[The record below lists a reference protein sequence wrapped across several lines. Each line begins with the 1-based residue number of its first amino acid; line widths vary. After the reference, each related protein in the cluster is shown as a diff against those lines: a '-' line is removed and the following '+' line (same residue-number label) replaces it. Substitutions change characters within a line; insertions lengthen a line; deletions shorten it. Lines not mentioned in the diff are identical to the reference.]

1 MDSFQFR
8 HSRTGMS
15 PHRYPD
21 GNVFYRKLTRDYPLI
36 TRGEGCWLYGDDG
49 KRYLD
54 GSGGAFVANLGHG
67 VGEIADAMAAQAR
80 RVAYV
85 TGMYYTT
92 EPVERFCSA
101 LAALAPGDLDH
112 VYPLCSGSEA
122 VEAALKLVRQFW
134 VETGKPTKHKILAL
148 TPGYHGNTLL
158 ALSASAREHYRKLYK
173 DWLVDVPRVPAPY
186 AYRCA
191 CGGKTP
197 YCDACSGNALETI
210 IVEEGP
216 DTVAAF
222 IAEPV
227 GGSSTGANVPNP
239 EYWRRVRDICTRY
252 GVLFV
257 ADEVLGGAGR
267 TGTFSAIEQ
276 SGVVPDVIVFGKGI
290 GGGYVPLSAI
300 VAPRRIVDPVAHLAG
315 AFVHAQTY
323 SHHAVSCA
331 AGLAALQYLTKHSL
345 VARAASMSAS
355 LFEALQPLA
364 EHPRVGDIRGVGL
377 LAGVELVADKKT
389 RAPLRRSER
398 FAERFTEAAIVEGL
412 VVWPNTGHLPI
423 GDGDIIM
430 LAPPFTITTDECTEL
445 AARFG
450 RALARVS

>member
-1 MDSFQFR
+1 MGTFEFR
-8 HSRTGMS
+8 HSRTRMTS
-15 PHRYPD
+15 HRYPD

-36 TRGEGCWLYGDDG
+36 TRGEGCWLVGDDG

-67 VGEIADAMAAQAR
+67 VHEVADAMADQAR
-80 RVAYV
+80 RLAYV

-92 EPVERFCSA
+92 EPVERFCAA

-122 VEAALKLVRQFW
+122 VEAALKLVRQYW
-134 VETGKPTKHKILAL
+134 VETGQPTKHKILAL
-148 TPGYHGNTLL
+148 SPGYHGNTLL
-158 ALSASAREHYRKLYK
+158 ALSASAREHYRTLYK

-191 CGGKTP
+191 CGGKPP
-197 YCDACSGNALETI
+197 YCDACSGAALETLI
-210 IVEEGP
+210 IEEGP
-216 DTVAAF
+216 DTIAAF

-227 GGSSTGANVPNP
+227 GGSSTGANVPNAD
-239 EYWRRVRDICTRY
+239 YWRRVRDICNRY

-257 ADEVLGGAGR
+257 ADEVLCGAGR

-276 SGVVPDVIVFGKGI
+276 FGVVPDVIVFGKGI
-290 GGGYVPLSAI
+290 GGGYAPLSAV

-331 AGLAALQYLTKHSL
+331 AGLAALQYLTTHEL
-345 VARAASMSAS
+345 VARVAAMSAVF
-355 LFEALQPLA
+355 FEALQPLA
-364 EHPRVGDIRGVGL
+364 SDPRVGDIRGRGL
-377 LAGVELVADKKT
+377 LAGIELIADKKT
-389 RAPLRRSER
+389 RAPLRRTEKL
-398 FAERFTEAAIVEGL
+398 AERFTEAAIVEGL

-430 LAPPFTITTDECTEL
+430 LAPPFTITTDECAEL
-445 AARFG
+445 AARFA
-450 RALARVS
+450 RALGRVS

>member
-1 MDSFQFR
+1 MGSLGHR

-15 PHRYPD
+15 SHRYPA

-36 TRGEGCWLYGDDG
+36 TRGDGCWLFGDDG
-49 KRYLD
+49 TRYLD
-54 GSGGAFVANLGHG
+54 GSGGAFVATLGHG
-67 VGEIADAMAAQAR
+67 VAGIADAMAEQAKK
-80 RVAYV
+80 VAYV

-92 EPVERFCSA
+92 EVVERFCAA

-122 VEAALKLVRQFW
+122 VEAALKLVRQYW

-148 TPGYHGNTLL
+148 TPGYHGSTLL

-173 DWLVDVPRVPAPY
+173 DWLVDVPRVAAPY

-191 CGGKTP
+191 CGGKPP
-197 YCDACSGNALETI
+197 YCDACNGNALETVI
-210 IVEEGP
+210 IEEGP

-222 IAEPV
+222 IAESV

-239 EYWRRVRDICTRY
+239 DYFRRVRDICNRY

-257 ADEVLGGAGR
+257 ADEVLCGAGR

-276 SGVVPDVIVFGKGI
+276 YDVVPDVIVFGKGI
-290 GGGYVPLSAI
+290 GGGYAPLSAV
-300 VAPRRIVDPVAHLAG
+300 VAPRRIVDPIAHLAG

-331 AGLAALQYLTKHSL
+331 AGLAALTFLQQHDL
-345 VARAASMSAS
+345 VARVAQTSAA
-355 LFEALQPLA
+355 FFDALRPLA
-364 EHPRVGDIRGVGL
+364 AHPRVGDIRGIGL
-377 LAGVELVADKKT
+377 LAGIELVADKMT
-389 RAPLRRSER
+389 RMPLRRSEHL
-398 FAERFTEAAIVEGL
+398 AERFTEAAIVEGL
-412 VVWPNTGHLPI
+412 VVWPNVGHLPI

-430 LAPPFTITTDECTEL
+430 LAPPFTITPDECTEL